1 MSRPGTFRSKSS
13 DKALP
18 SLPAGGPGLDCSGV
32 PRSPAPSSTVGLGL
46 GLELNPK
53 SSKPTPSHFIPLQRL
68 PTTIYTS
75 SIPPVSS
82 PSIISS
88 SPSTP
93 IASSSISISGYPF
106 PYGNEHYSNS
116 TSTAINRSTSTTT
129 LTQLARPPD
138 SPSISISTAPPYI
151 SSSFTPKKKKVG
163 FGQAESI
170 RSEKVMLSSSIS
182 STSTTSSGKKPDVPL
197 GRKRSSGQLL
207 MGIGKGLNR
216 VGSVMRRNTDSNVD
230 NTSPNKK
237 GHGGGSGSTW
247 RKGRRR
253 KTNDWQDGWEKVDR
267 IGEEGD
273 EGDEGIGRPFN
284 VGHDLHVS
292 PDLSDLPEQWLSSL
306 KAQGLT
312 ESDLILISAA
322 RKKQHEAH
330 RLPLRTTSRLPQ
342 APLSAPPSRLLDAPR
357 REMIA
362 GPSSEDSH
370 QMGSSGLLKKF
381 SFEDRSPTTPTQA
394 GTSNTHIAGSS
405 PMTLSPIEMPNHN
418 QLPSES
424 LQTTPNK
431 YDRRRAIE
439 SFPVSAAG
447 SSDLNHNHNH
457 EIGDVFNPHRNST
470 ISALPGEGTD
480 FTVPTRRNKRFS
492 SQLKG
497 FRESTFGL
505 GEEDEGEWGK
515 SVLNSTWLSSSAKEK
530 GKMRNDRIPVPPE
543 PLFPLSSSPSQIISS
558 KSGHR
563 TPPSH
568 DPIEEVVTPKSPPPP
583 ARPRKQP
590 SVTLVPIPNQY
601 TKQPEEDEDSEVE
614 IETRKSSESFG
625 VHYNTSIAKSK
636 SSISI
641 GSELITPSTSMEQG
655 ITVREKA
662 DSDEGHEHERQGEC
676 TFGSINEIKN
686 KDTDNCDQPIELISR
701 EGLVRSYHSNPH
713 ISLPASAI
721 HSRSTTPDLI
731 PSSSNTKLK
740 PNLVHQQSYST
751 FDSTPYKVLE
761 EDDLLDGLDRANPEE
776 RASIALSI
784 LSSRTSASMQ
794 SLHELS
800 QATVR
805 TAYKLPPVG
814 EVSPITTLSTSNPF
828 INKSTTNSNTNNH
841 GNEIEND
848 KNNEDNETNDKHNS
862 TNTNRCSSGGLKL
875 IDDSS
880 ESGSIS
886 LVSTSGWGSEENDG
900 EGEAK
905 DAMDALGEAARKLR
919 SS

>member
-18 SLPAGGPGLDCSGV
+18 SLPAGGLGLNFSGL
-32 PRSPAPSSTVGLGL
+32 PISPASGLSGLGL

-53 SSKPTPSHFIPLQRL
+53 SSKPPPSHFIPLQRL
-68 PTTIYTS
+68 PTTVYTS
-75 SIPPVSS
+75 NIPPISS
-82 PSIISS
+82 PSVVSS

-116 TSTAINRSTSTTT
+116 TSTVINRNTSTTT
-129 LTQLARPPD
+129 LTQLERPPD
-138 SPSISISTAPPYI
+138 SPSISKSTAPPDI

-170 RSEKVMLSSSIS
+170 RSENVMLSSSTF
-182 STSTTSSGKKPDVPL
+182 STSTTSSGQKQDVPL

-216 VGSVMRRNTDSNVD
+216 VGSVMRRNTESNVD

-237 GHGGGSGSTW
+237 GYNVGGGSTW

-253 KTNDWQDGWEKVDR
+253 KTNDWEDGWEKVDK

-273 EGDEGIGRPFN
+273 EGDAGIGRPCN
-284 VGHDLHVS
+284 IAHDLHVS

-322 RKKQHEAH
+322 RKKQHETH

-370 QMGSSGLLKKF
+370 QIGSSGLLKKF

-394 GTSNTHIAGSS
+394 GTSSTHIAESS
-405 PMTLSPIEMPNHN
+405 PMTSSSIEMPNHN
-418 QLPSES
+418 QLPSKF
-424 LQTTPNK
+424 LQSTPSK
-431 YDRRRAIE
+431 HDRRRAVE

-447 SSDLNHNHNH
+447 SSDLDHNHNL
-457 EIGDVFNPHRNST
+457 EVENVFNPHRNST
-470 ISALPGEGTD
+470 ISALPGERTD
-480 FTVPTRRNKRFS
+480 VTVPTRRNKRFS

-515 SVLNSTWLSSSAKEK
+515 SVLNSTCLSPSAKEK
-530 GKMRNDRIPVPPE
+530 GKMRDDKIPVPPE
-543 PLFPLSSSPSQIISS
+543 PLFPLSSSQSQIISK
-558 KSGHR
+558 KSGHG
-563 TPPSH
+563 TPSH
-568 DPIEEVVTPKSPPPP
+568 DAIEEEVMPKSPPPP

-590 SVTLVPIPNQY
+590 SVTLLPIPNQD
-601 TKQPEEDEDSEVE
+601 TDQIPKEDEVSEVE

-625 VHYNTSIAKSK
+625 VPYNTSIAKSK

-641 GSELITPSTSMEQG
+641 GSELITPSISMEQG
-655 ITVREKA
+655 MTVREKG
-662 DSDEGHEHERQGEC
+662 DSDEGHEHERQGEY
-676 TFGSINEIKN
+676 TFGSINEIKD
-686 KDTDNCDQPIELISR
+686 KDADNYDQPTGLISQ
-701 EGLVRSYHSNPH
+701 EGLIRRYHSNPH

-721 HSRSTTPDLI
+721 HSRSTTPDSI
-731 PSSSNTKLK
+731 SSSSNTKLK

-751 FDSTPYKVLE
+751 FDPTPYKVLE
-761 EDDLLDGLDRANPEE
+761 EDELMDGLDRANPEE

-784 LSSRTSASMQ
+784 LSSRTSVSMQ

-814 EVSPITTLSTSNPF
+814 GISPITSLLTSNPF
-828 INKSTTNSNTNNH
+828 TNDITTNKYADDN
-841 GNEIEND
+841 GNENEKDTNIDDNENND
-848 KNNEDNETNDKHNS
+848 KDNNTS
-862 TNTNRCSSGGLKL
+862 TNSSSSGGLKL
-875 IDDSS
+875 IEESS
-880 ESGSIS
+880 ECGSIS
-886 LVSTSGWGSEENDG
+886 LVSTSGWGSEANDG

-905 DAMDALGEAARKLR
+905 DAMDALGEAARRLR

>member
-18 SLPAGGPGLDCSGV
+18 SLPAGGLGLDFSGL
-32 PRSPAPSSTVGLGL
+32 PRGPAPGSTVGLGL
-46 GLELNPK
+46 GLKLNSK
-53 SSKPTPSHFIPLQRL
+53 SSKPPPTHFIPLRQS
-68 PTTIYTS
+68 PTAIYTS
-75 SIPPVSS
+75 NIPPISS

-93 IASSSISISGYPF
+93 IASSSVSISGYPF
-106 PYGNEHYSNS
+106 PYGNDHYSNS
-116 TSTAINRSTSTTT
+116 TSTVLNQNTSTTT

-138 SPSISISTAPPYI
+138 SPSISISTAPPDI
-151 SSSFTPKKKKVG
+151 SSSFTPEKKKVG

-170 RSEKVMLSSSIS
+170 RSEHVMMASSTS
-182 STSTTSSGKKPDVPL
+182 STSTSASGQKQDVSL

-207 MGIGKGLNR
+207 MGLGKGLNR

-230 NTSPNKK
+230 NTSPSKK
-237 GHGGGSGSTW
+237 GNAGGGGSTW
-247 RKGRRR
+247 RKGRGR

-273 EGDEGIGRPFN
+273 EGDAGIGRPFN

-342 APLSAPPSRLLDAPR
+342 APLSAPPSRLLDAPC

-362 GPSSEDSH
+362 GPSSGDIH
-370 QMGSSGLLKKF
+370 HMGSNGLLKKF
-381 SFEDRSPTTPTQA
+381 SFEDRSPNTPTQA
-394 GTSNTHIAGSS
+394 GMTRIYAAGPSQLTSS
-405 PMTLSPIEMPNHN
+405 PTEIPNQN
-418 QLPSES
+418 RLRSEV
-424 LQTTPNK
+424 LATTPSK
-431 YDRRRAIE
+431 HDRRRAIE

-447 SSDLNHNHNH
+447 SSDLNHNQNHNL
-457 EIGDVFNPHRNST
+457 EAEDVFNPHRNST
-470 ISALPGEGTD
+470 TSALPGHRTD
-480 FTVPTRRNKRFS
+480 FTVPIRKNKRFS

-530 GKMRNDRIPVPPE
+530 GKMRDDKIPVPPE
-543 PLFPLSSSPSQIISS
+543 PLLPSSLSSSQAQIN
-558 KSGHR
+558 SGESGYR

-568 DPIEEVVTPKSPPPP
+568 NPIEEVVMPKSPPPP

-590 SVTLVPIPNQY
+590 SVTLVPILNQENSQIP
-601 TKQPEEDEDSEVE
+601 KEDEGSEVE

-655 ITVREKA
+655 MTVREKD
-662 DSDEGHEHERQGEC
+662 DSDEGHEHEGQGEC
-676 TFGSINEIKN
+676 TFGSINEIK
-686 KDTDNCDQPIELISR
+686 KMDMDNCDQPTELIGR
-701 EGLVRSYHSNPH
+701 EGLIRRYHSNPH

-731 PSSSNTKLK
+731 SK
-740 PNLVHQQSYST
+740 PKPDLVHQQSYST
-751 FDSTPYKVLE
+751 FDSTPYKALE
-761 EDDLLDGLDRANPEE
+761 EDVLMDGLDRANPEE

-805 TAYKLPPVG
+805 SAYKLPPVG
-814 EVSPITTLSTSNPF
+814 EVSPFTTLSTSNPF
-828 INKSTTNSNTNNH
+828 INTITTNKRTNNNK
-841 GNEIEND
+841 NENQND
-848 KNNEDNETNDKHNS
+848 TNNNDNENNDNEN
-862 TNTNRCSSGGLKL
+862 NTNRKSSSGLKL
-875 IDDSS
+875 IDESS
-880 ESGSIS
+880 ECGSIS
-886 LVSTSGWGSEENDG
+886 LVYTLGWGSEEIDGEG

-905 DAMDALGEAARKLR
+905 DAMDALGEAARRLR

>member
-18 SLPAGGPGLDCSGV
+18 SLPADGLGLDFSGL

-46 GLELNPK
+46 ELELNPK
-53 SSKPTPSHFIPLQRL
+53 SSKPPPTHFIPLRQS

-75 SIPPVSS
+75 NIPPVSS

-116 TSTAINRSTSTTT
+116 TSTVINLNTSTTT

-138 SPSISISTAPPYI
+138 SPSISISTSPPDI
-151 SSSFTPKKKKVG
+151 SSSFTPKQKKVG

-170 RSEKVMLSSSIS
+170 RSENVILSSSTS
-182 STSTTSSGKKPDVPL
+182 STSTTLSGQKPDVPL

-216 VGSVMRRNTDSNVD
+216 VGSVMRRNTESNVH

-237 GHGGGSGSTW
+237 GNARGGSKW
-247 RKGRRR
+247 RNGRRR
-253 KTNDWQDGWEKVDR
+253 KTNDWQDAWEKVDR

-273 EGDEGIGRPFN
+273 EGDVGIGRPFN

-322 RKKQHEAH
+322 RKKQHETH

-342 APLSAPPSRLLDAPR
+342 APLSAPPSRLLDGPC

-362 GPSSEDSH
+362 GPSSEDAH

-394 GTSNTHIAGSS
+394 GTSSEYVVGPSQMTCS
-405 PMTLSPIEMPNHN
+405 PTETPNQN
-418 QLPSES
+418 RLPSEI

-431 YDRRRAIE
+431 HDRRRAIE

-447 SSDLNHNHNH
+447 SSDLNHNHNL
-457 EIGDVFNPHRNST
+457 EAEDVFSPHRNST
-470 ISALPGEGTD
+470 ISALPGEKTN
-480 FTVPTRRNKRFS
+480 FTVPIRRNKRFS

-515 SVLNSTWLSSSAKEK
+515 SVLDSTWLSSSAKEK
-530 GKMRNDRIPVPPE
+530 GKMRDDKIPVPPE
-543 PLFPLSSSPSQIISS
+543 PLLPSSQAQIN
-558 KSGHR
+558 SGESGYR
-563 TPPSH
+563 TPSSH
-568 DPIEEVVTPKSPPPP
+568 DPIQEVVMPKSPPPP

-590 SVTLVPIPNQY
+590 SVTLVPIPDQD
-601 TKQPEEDEDSEVE
+601 TSQIPKEDEGSELE
-614 IETRKSSESFG
+614 IESRKSSESFG
-625 VHYNTSIAKSK
+625 VHYNTSMAKSK
-636 SSISI
+636 SSVSV

-655 ITVREKA
+655 MAMMVREKG
-662 DSDEGHEHERQGEC
+662 DSDEGHEHEHGGQGEC
-676 TFGSINEIKN
+676 TFGLIKEITN
-686 KDTDNCDQPIELISR
+686 TDICDQPTELISR
-701 EGLVRSYHSNPH
+701 EGFITRYHSNPH

-721 HSRSTTPDLI
+721 HSRSTTPHSI
-731 PSSSNTKLK
+731 PKLK
-740 PNLVHQQSYST
+740 PNLAHQHSYST
-751 FDSTPYKVLE
+751 FDSSPYKVLE
-761 EDDLLDGLDRANPEE
+761 EDDLMDGLDRANPEE

-828 INKSTTNSNTNNH
+828 INTITTNKYTNNN
-841 GNEIEND
+841 GNENEND
-848 KNNEDNETNDKHNS
+848 KNNDDNENNDEDNN
-862 TNTNRCSSGGLKL
+862 TNTNRGSSGGLKL
-875 IDDSS
+875 IDESS
-880 ESGSIS
+880 ECGSIS

-905 DAMDALGEAARKLR
+905 DAMDALGEAARRLR